1 MITDKNFTYKLSS
14 IRQTAFSFLETE
26 MKKAGIIDIPPSYGD
41 ILFLIYTLE
50 SGYIKDIVDKSKK
63 DKSTVSNIINQLVKK
78 GYVEKVADPEDARKT
93 MVKLTEQCKTYAET
107 MFDISKKLK
116 QKLFKS
122 MSEEEK
128 SILFL
133 LLNKVEQNMIL

>member
-1 MITDKNFTYKLSS
+1 MN
-14 IRQTAFSFLETE
+14 
-26 MKKAGIIDIPPSYGD
+26 KAGITDIPPSYGD
-41 ILFLIYTLE
+41 ILYLIYVLE

-78 GYVEKVADPEDARKT
+78 GYVEKKTDPEDARKT
-93 MVKLTEQCKTYAET
+93 IVRLSVQSRGHVET
-107 MFDISKKLK
+107 MFDISKRLK
-116 QKLFKS
+116 ERLFKD

-133 LLNKVEQNMIL
+133 LLNKVEQNMAL

>member
-1 MITDKNFTYKLSS
+1 
-14 IRQTAFSFLETE
+14 
-26 MKKAGIIDIPPSYGD
+26 
-41 ILFLIYTLE
+41 
-50 SGYIKDIVDKSKK
+50 VDKSKK

>member
-93 MVKLTEQCKTYAET
+93 MVQLTEQCKAYAKT